1 MVGLNPFASRH
12 NSVHPETPPPPPSYK
27 ENDSSTLLFAEA
39 TVTTTEVVTTTT
51 QTTTHFFSLPHWKK
65 KAPPLPY
72 ISDTM
77 SPQKPQRHAQVDEV
91 GFETS
96 SPLMVDKS
104 LPPTPESSSSG
115 HITPPENS
123 RQTSQRTSLQDE
135 VISPTILPSTDY
147 SRLLFASPLRPTSA
161 SALAR
166 VLRIESTSWYSSCY
180 RLFIIISRNQHH
192 CVHFYTFY
200 YRDYFSAKRAQ
211 SAHEIARVRGLSLAP
226 SGFLG
231 LGTSDAKGKGRETET
246 EKDPPPSAIRTPNK
260 LTRRASFWSRKKI
273 SSPDFLPAARKSDIS
288 IAPLPAL
295 PPLSPFNVDMI
306 KASSTSEALPQT
318 LQPHHSRTLS
328 RSHSERNR
336 RSSPQLSEYQTP
348 ALTSSALQVP
358 KSEGVRGPSTAD
370 ASPSRPKF
378 ARFTSAGF
386 SEQLGSSSLPSP
398 TLQKLP
404 LFEAPPYKRPR
415 AHTNP
420 RSTPSSAPLDES
432 ILFFFFPFSV
442 DTESPLRNTTSKAP
456 PAFDV
461 DLYWRNR
468 RVGQV
473 RRLEKTLVKKLMTIL
488 VYSSPT
494 NRVQRQF
501 QFDVQDL
508 SLMEI
513 QSPSQRCSPCR
524 PSPSRSLVDVR
535 KVPRLIFLF
544 HVLYHSLWVGHA
556 VKALSASFHNG
567 PEPSPGV
574 TSMASQQRTSNSP
587 FADLNLDASTSDI
600 QRVSPNIGVC
610 RAQGQSCR
618 PSAFVEVNSAC
629 RTGGYERQELRI
641 RQRTPVPAV
650 KTNLPPL
657 SSSHQALPA
666 HNLPRSTSAATPS
679 SRPPAMLGLAENQS
693 ASGREDIH
701 FHCLNIDIIRQPTT
715 TRVANHHASSQHP

>member
-1 MVGLNPFASRH
+1 
-12 NSVHPETPPPPPSYK
+12 
-27 ENDSSTLLFAEA
+27 
-39 TVTTTEVVTTTT
+39 
-51 QTTTHFFSLPHWKK
+51 
-65 KAPPLPY
+65 
-72 ISDTM
+72 M

-135 VISPTILPSTDY
+135 
-147 SRLLFASPLRPTSA
+147 SA
-161 SALAR
+161 AADA
-166 VLRIESTSWYSSCY
+166 
-180 RLFIIISRNQHH
+180 RNQ
-192 CVHFYTFY
+192 
-200 YRDYFSAKRAQ
+200 R
-211 SAHEIARVRGLSLAP
+211 RVRGLSLAP

-231 LGTSDAKGKGRETET
+231 LGTSDAKLGKGRETET

-318 LQPHHSRTLS
+318 LQPHHSRTL
-328 RSHSERNR
+328 SERNR

-456 PAFDV
+456 PIP
-461 DLYWRNR
+461 
-468 RVGQV
+468 
-473 RRLEKTLVKKLMTIL
+473 K
-488 VYSSPT
+488 S
-494 NRVQRQF
+494 
-501 QFDVQDL
+501 
-508 SLMEI
+508 
-513 QSPSQRCSPCR
+513 
-524 PSPSRSLVDVR
+524 
-535 KVPRLIFLF
+535 
-544 HVLYHSLWVGHA
+544 
-556 VKALSASFHNG
+556 
-567 PEPSPGV
+567 
-574 TSMASQQRTSNSP
+574 
-587 FADLNLDASTSDI
+587 
-600 QRVSPNIGVC
+600 
-610 RAQGQSCR
+610 
-618 PSAFVEVNSAC
+618 
-629 RTGGYERQELRI
+629 
-641 RQRTPVPAV
+641 
-650 KTNLPPL
+650 
-657 SSSHQALPA
+657 
-666 HNLPRSTSAATPS
+666 
-679 SRPPAMLGLAENQS
+679 
-693 ASGREDIH
+693 
-701 FHCLNIDIIRQPTT
+701 
-715 TRVANHHASSQHP
+715 